1 MVEAPEATRRYAL
14 ALARAYLGLDQLHR
28 AANPEDPWGLVVLE
42 LERLEPEP
50 FPDFAAAKVR
60 FNELRGQAR
69 SLLEPD
75 RRTYYLALCGSA
87 LAVIE
92 WNTQGLGL
100 EAQIEGFLAAP
111 PRPASEAEL
120 EEIRGKLHGLLG
132 GMGYAGD
139 LAQRATAWEARHRVE
154 PEQIEQTM
162 LMLTDEA
169 RGRSEAVFWPIE
181 CPDPQIKIV
190 SGAAFNARCD
200 YARLTVEVN
209 RDPVLTR
216 QSLKHL
222 VIHEI
227 FPGHCLQF
235 ETRRRA
241 YLEGWGYADGLL
253 SLVKSAGSP
262 LFEGVAD
269 SGGHLLD
276 WEDADDKVQAL
287 LTNYRAG
294 LGTVAAWGL
303 HKLGWSRD
311 QAADYLHRN
320 SLSGGAGWVD
330 NRLGYI
336 APKGRG
342 AHVWSYWLGERRL
355 RSLVA
360 PRPPRALAQKLYGRM
375 HSLES
380 VALIV

>member
-1 MVEAPEATRRYAL
+1 MAELEATRRYAL
-14 ALARAYLGLDQLHR
+14 ALARAYLGLDRLHR
-28 AANPEDPWGLVVLE
+28 AANPDDPWGLVVLQ
-42 LERLEPEP
+42 LEQLEPESL
-50 FPDFAAAKVR
+50 PDFEAARRR
-60 FNELRGQAR
+60 FSELRAEAR
-69 SLLEPD
+69 GLEEPD
-75 RRTYYLALCGSA
+75 RRAYYLALCGSA

-92 WNTQGLGL
+92 WNTRGIGL
-100 EAQIEGFLAAP
+100 ETQLEGFLAALP
-111 PRPASEAEL
+111 QPASEAEL
-120 EEIRGKLHGLLG
+120 EEIRTKLHALLG
-132 GMGYAGD
+132 ELGYGGD
-139 LAQRATAWEARHRVE
+139 LEAKATAWEARHWVE

-162 LMLTDEA
+162 LMLIAEA
-169 RGRSEAVFWPIE
+169 RHRSEAVFWPIE
-181 CPDPQIKIV
+181 CPDPQIKVV

-209 RDPVLTR
+209 RDPILTR

-222 VIHEI
+222 VIHEV

-262 LFEGVAD
+262 LFEGLAD
-269 SGGHLLD
+269 AGGHLLD
-276 WEDADDKVQAL
+276 WEDKDDKVQAL

-303 HKLGWSRD
+303 HRLGWSRQ
-311 QAADYLHRN
+311 QAADYLHRH

-355 RSLVA
+355 RPLIP
-360 PRPPRALAQKLYGRM
+360 PRPGRVLAKKLYGRM

-380 VALIV
+380 IGLIA

>member
-1 MVEAPEATRRYAL
+1 MAELEATRRYAL
-14 ALARAYLGLDQLHR
+14 ALARAYLGLDRLHR

-42 LERLEPEP
+42 LEQLEPET
-50 FPDFAAAKVR
+50 FPDFEAARRR
-60 FNELRGQAR
+60 FGELRSEAR
-69 SLLEPD
+69 GLLEPD
-75 RRTYYLALCGSA
+75 RRVYYLALCGSA

-120 EEIRGKLHGLLG
+120 EDIRARLHALLG
-132 GMGYAGD
+132 GMGYGGD
-139 LAQRATAWEARHRVE
+139 LARRASAWEARHRVE
-154 PEQIEQTM
+154 PEGIEPTM
-162 LMLTDEA
+162 RTLIEEA

-181 CPDPQIKIV
+181 CPDPQLKVV

-200 YARLTVEVN
+200 YAKLTIEVN
-209 RDPVLTR
+209 RDPLLTR
-216 QSLKHL
+216 PGLKHL
-222 VIHEI
+222 VIHEV

-262 LFEGVAD
+262 LFEGLAD
-269 SGGHLLD
+269 AGGHLLD
-276 WEDADDKVQAL
+276 WEDEDDRVQAL
-287 LTNYRAG
+287 LTHYRAG

-303 HKLGWSRD
+303 HRLGWSRE

-355 RSLVA
+355 RPLIP
-360 PRPPRALAQKLYGRM
+360 PRPHRALARKLYGRM

-380 VALIV
+380 IGLIA